1 MVQASDKQ
9 SRETDVEARER
20 ITERAFKVLEQGNPK
35 GWFWCSDRRDYYRYH
50 DWIEGTGIGKNGR

>member
-20 ITERAFKVLEQGNPK
+20 LTERAFKVLEQGDPK
-35 GWFWCSDRRDYYRYH
+35 GWFWCSDRKDYFRYY
-50 DWIEGTGIGKNGR
+50 DWIEGTGKGKRDQ